1 MMNNVTV
8 YCSPD
13 ENPAVLRN
21 KLLTKFKQT
30 AFRVNQNFIYEFNF
44 QTGQLN
50 EYTERRKMPS
60 DVMCMALGTVP
71 PGEQRSWFLAVG
83 LADNT
88 VRIISL
94 DPSVGIAILINFYY
108 LVYIF

>member
-1 MMNNVTV
+1 
-8 YCSPD
+8 
-13 ENPAVLRN
+13 
-21 KLLTKFKQT
+21 
-30 AFRVNQNFIYEFNF
+30 
-44 QTGQLN
+44 
-50 EYTERRKMPS
+50 MPS

-94 DPSVGIAILINFYY
+94 DPSVGIAIFINFYY
-108 LVYIF
+108 LVYI